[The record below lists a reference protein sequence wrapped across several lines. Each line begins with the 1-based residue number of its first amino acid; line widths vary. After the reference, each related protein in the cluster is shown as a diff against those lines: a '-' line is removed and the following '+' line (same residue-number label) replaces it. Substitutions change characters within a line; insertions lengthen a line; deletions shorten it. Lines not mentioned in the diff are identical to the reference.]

1 MDDKAENLKLN
12 LMQQVSKLMNNT
24 NHHSI
29 ETRHRYE
36 KATERFCGFLA
47 EEFHLQ
53 KFQNVKQKHFEAY
66 VKKIIAD
73 GYAAKTIETDMSGI
87 RFFHELSGSK
97 FKLPLN
103 SELKKLGI
111 KIPDVEF
118 GVVDRAWT
126 NTEIENAK
134 IIASAMGRY
143 DVVTGIDLSWNFGLR
158 INELASL
165 RVSQLK
171 NALTNEELLVKGKGA
186 VVRIIEVRNTRQ
198 ITSLKSGI
206 EYAKEAGRDRYSD
219 RVLASSAKGGVRHVK
234 ESLQNWI
241 SNHRKKFEED
251 FRLKYSEKYEE
262 QKAFCE
268 AHGFKLNTENIS
280 WHGLRHAFA
289 QELYEELY
297 SEYSSRGHLPEKAAY
312 LARRDV
318 SYRLGHYRDSIT
330 NVYLRGEF

>member
-1 MDDKAENLKLN
+1 MNLKSN
-12 LMQQVSKLMNNT
+12 LLQQIEKLMKRT
-24 NHHSI
+24 NSHSI

-36 KATERFCGFLA
+36 EATERFCSFLA

-53 KFQNVKQKHFEAY
+53 KFKNVKPKHFESY
-66 VKKIIAD
+66 VQKMASD
-73 GYAAKTIETDMSGI
+73 GYAGKTITTDLSGI
-87 RFFHELSGSK
+87 RFFHELSESR
-97 FKLPLN
+97 FKLPSN
-103 SELKKLGI
+103 AELKKSGI
-111 KIPDVEF
+111 NLPEVEF

-134 IIASAMGRY
+134 IIAFAMGRL

-165 RVSQLK
+165 RVSQMK
-171 NALTNEELLVKGKGA
+171 NALSDPELLVRGKGG
-186 VVRIIEVRNTRQ
+186 VVRVIEVRTSPQ
-198 ITSLKSGI
+198 IISLNSAI
-206 EYAKEAGRDRYSD
+206 DYAKAAARDRYSD
-219 RVLASSAKGGVRHVK
+219 RVLASSAKGGVRHEK

-251 FRLKYSEKYEE
+251 FRQKYSEKYEG
-262 QKAFCE
+262 QKLFCE

-289 QELYEELY
+289 QELYEELHT
-297 SEYSSRGHLPEKAAY
+297 EYLNKGHSPEKAAY

-330 NVYLRGEF
+330 SLYLR